1 MVSDQLND
9 NMSLDD
15 GGAIPDL
22 ERHEQAS
29 SPLKMLSNTDILRQV
44 TLILGLAICLAIA
57 VFILLWGKE
66 PDMRPLGTYPTHELI
81 QVLDFMDKE
90 KLPYKLDGNTV
101 IVTAQSYPEI
111 KLALTRSGTVTE
123 SAGGEDIL
131 LGEGGFGVSQRME
144 KERLKL
150 SREKQL
156 AHAIEQYT
164 NVSKAKVLLAIP
176 KDNVFARHQRK
187 PSATAVLV
195 VRKGTSLKQEEVDSI
210 VDTIASAVHGLEPSR
225 VTVSDQNGRLLS
237 SGSQDPLASR
247 TRKEFEM
254 QQAKEHE
261 YKQKIDSILAP
272 VLGIGNY
279 TAEVDVK
286 LDFTQSEQTRKT
298 FNPDLPALRSEMTVE
313 DQSTD
318 GTLRGIPGALTNQP
332 PLESDIP
339 EQAAGGGAEQQKAQS
354 GRNHK
359 EATRNYELDTTISH
373 TRRPVGGIERLTVSV
388 AVDYTLT
395 TLADGKVEREPRTQ
409 AALETY
415 RRLLKGGLGFD
426 VNRGDTLEVV
436 TIPFNRP
443 DLDPAPELPMWEQ
456 PWFWRGARI
465 IGSVLIIAVLIIT
478 IVRPMVKRL
487 LYPDAKP
494 EGLAEIDLDN
504 VPAFEGEDDLNVL
517 ATQSDRDMEFGIK
530 DGQLQLPDLHRDED
544 LLKAVRALVANEP
557 EMAAQVIKEWITENE

>member
-1 MVSDQLND
+1 MSDQLND